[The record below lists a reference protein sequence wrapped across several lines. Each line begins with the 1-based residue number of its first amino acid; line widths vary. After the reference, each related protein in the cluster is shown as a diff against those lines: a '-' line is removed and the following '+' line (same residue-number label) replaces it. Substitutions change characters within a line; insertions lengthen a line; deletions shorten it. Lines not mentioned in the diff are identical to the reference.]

1 MERGEIPVMALIK
14 AKDMIQEQVTHTF
27 CSFCNYR
34 LLVAG
39 ETHWG
44 CTLEQK
50 KIEELCPY
58 RQAVRKEEE
67 NQTEVAH

>member
-50 KIEELCPY
+50 KIEELSFI
-58 RQAVRKEEE
+58 RVITQGLNRFWI
-67 NQTEVAH
+67 